1 MTDKLSDNRAMP
13 GLVIKPRSRIFHGH
27 DWVYASEVQKAFGDP
42 QPGDVVSLKDFKDR
56 PLGTAIYNPSSQI
69 VARRISRRKQ
79 ELDASFFQRRLE
91 RALQLREGMG
101 FEELIYRLVW
111 SEADGMPG
119 VVIDRYGDHFVLQTL
134 TLAMDQR
141 KALLVEALTAVFG
154 EIVVIER
161 NDSAVRKAEGLAVET
176 GVLLGTWSGPFEI
189 VVNGICQKIDL
200 LEGQKTGIYLDQLD
214 SYAAVG
220 QLSKDR
226 TVLDCFC
233 NQGGFALHA
242 AKGGAKSVVA
252 VDISAGAVE
261 ATHANAA
268 RNGLSVEAV
277 EANVFD
283 FLKEAEMAE
292 KKFDL
297 IVLDPPSFTKN
308 RKGVTGA
315 MRGYKEIHLR
325 ALKLLNQKG
334 VLSTYC
340 CSHHVSEKEFFD
352 VICDASVDAKRTL
365 RVIKSHTQRRDHPV
379 IATLPETR
387 YLKGFTF
394 ETVGGF

>member
-1 MTDKLSDNRAMP
+1 VTGKLSDTRPMP

-27 DWVYASEVQKAFGDP
+27 DWVYASEVQKAFGNP

-79 ELDASFFQRRLE
+79 ELDVAFFQRRIE
-91 RALQLREGMG
+91 RALGLREKMG
-101 FEELIYRLVW
+101 FAEQIYRLVW

-119 VVIDRYGDHFVLQTL
+119 VVIDRYTDHFVLQTL
-134 TLAMDQR
+134 TLAMDRR
-141 KALLVEALTAVFG
+141 KAFIVEALTAVFG
-154 EIVVIER
+154 EIIVIER
-161 NDSAVRKAEGLAVET
+161 NDSAVRKAEGLEAET

-189 VVNGICQKIDL
+189 KVNGICQKIDL

-220 QLSKDR
+220 QLSKDK

-261 ATHANAA
+261 ATRDNAV
-268 RNGLSVEAV
+268 RNELLVEAV

-283 FLKEAEMAE
+283 FLKDAEKAE

-308 RKGVTGA
+308 RKGVSGA

-325 ALKLLNQKG
+325 ALKLLNQEG

-394 ETVGGF
+394 ETLGGF